1 VSYLPK
7 LVLAPSVEKEP
18 RWNVGAAS
26 EVWREHKGRVSAYG
40 FSMDGRHSIHVPRV
54 ATFYFNRGAQ
64 EVTAVA
70 VPGVSSD
77 RIEDAY
83 RRIGL
88 PLALQALGTEVLH
101 ASAVLTPGGVVA
113 FCAVS
118 GVGKSTI
125 AFALSR
131 RGYTHWADDSVAMDA
146 SGPRIR
152 AIPIPFRVRLKNEA
166 AEYFRAELES
176 VPQDTLAFC
185 ADSEPLLAL
194 VLLQRAVEQ
203 DRPNVEIVP
212 VTPSAAFPAL
222 LEHAHCFSLM
232 DPDRKRK
239 MMSTYLE
246 ITNRIPVYEMRFQS
260 GLEKTQKIL
269 NELEKVITSI
279 AQTAS

>member
-1 VSYLPK
+1 VSHLPK
-7 LVLAPSVEKEP
+7 LVFAPSVENEGH
-18 RWNVGAAS
+18 WNVGAAS

-40 FSMDGRHSIHVPRV
+40 FSKDGRHSIYVPRV
-54 ATFYFNRGAQ
+54 ATFYFNRDAQ

-101 ASAVLTPGGVVA
+101 ASAVLTPGGIVA

-131 RGYTHWADDSVAMDA
+131 RGYTHWADDSVALDT
-146 SGPRIR
+146 SGTRIC
-152 AIPIPFRVRLKNEA
+152 AIPIPFRIRLKNEA
-166 AEYFRAELES
+166 AEYFRTELES
-176 VPQDTLAFC
+176 VR
-185 ADSEPLLAL
+185 ADSVSFGADPEPLLAL

-203 DRPNVEIVP
+203 DGPDVEIVP

-222 LEHAHCFSLM
+222 LEHAHCFSLV

-239 MMSTYLE
+239 MMATYLE
-246 ITNRIPVYEMRFQS
+246 ITNRIPVYEMRFQR
-260 GLEKTQKIL
+260 GLEKNQAIL
-269 NELEKVITSI
+269 NELEKVISNLAKTGD
-279 AQTAS
+279 